1 MVKGNLMEEM
11 GLDEGE
17 KPHPE
22 MLIDLA
28 RGVGFSEADVI
39 RLNAEADEARR
50 EFGSER
56 VPYESLRDLG
66 LSMLLETVA
75 FELFLS
81 QSSDRIAESMTRH
94 YGLSTEAVQ
103 WFTLHGEVDVRH
115 AEEGKRTLQGYISYY
130 GFRPDE
136 VERILSKTFERNVV
150 LKRYF
155 PPESKPTQRPGPS
168 RVVSLEIFPLHIPF
182 NRAFVHSKTSR
193 STSDSVVVRLTGSD
207 GFRGYGEGLPR
218 AYVTGED
225 VAGVVETLKGR
236 IGPEVMKLEFGSGV
250 GAVEQIGSFV
260 EEWTER
266 LVERH

>member
-17 KPHPE
+17 KPPPE

-66 LSMLLETVA
+66 LSMLLGTVA

-81 QSSDRIAESMTRH
+81 RASDRIAESKTRH

-115 AEEGKRTLQGYISYY
+115 AEEGKRTLQGYISY
-130 GFRPDE
+130 
-136 VERILSKTFERNVV
+136 
-150 LKRYF
+150 
-155 PPESKPTQRPGPS
+155 
-168 RVVSLEIFPLHIPF
+168 
-182 NRAFVHSKTSR
+182 
-193 STSDSVVVRLTGSD
+193 
-207 GFRGYGEGLPR
+207 
-218 AYVTGED
+218 
-225 VAGVVETLKGR
+225 
-236 IGPEVMKLEFGSGV
+236 
-250 GAVEQIGSFV
+250 
-260 EEWTER
+260 
-266 LVERH
+266 